1 MNNISENRL
10 KYSKGERVIN
20 PKMKV
25 WGIGQVLLNSD
36 SDSVTVFFSNVGEKM
51 ISLKYAELKR
61 ITGKDAKSEILD
73 NLKSHESEHK
83 GKKLCK
89 NCNQPTQFPER
100 SNSHRYDLGWCSPCF
115 NYGQAPFENKET
127 GKRPYFDQLRTVDG
141 IRKQPGSVQFGEF

>member
-1 MNNISENRL
+1 MQNSRY
-10 KYSKGERVIN
+10 KYFKGERVIN

-51 ISLKYAELKR
+51 ISLKYAVLKKVS
-61 ITGKDAKSEILD
+61 GKDAESSILD
-73 NLKSHESEHK
+73 NIKSSKPEHK

-89 NCNQPTQFPER
+89 NCGQPTQFQKTTSYYR
-100 SNSHRYDLGWCSPCF
+100 SELGWCVPCF
-115 NYGQAPFENKET
+115 SYGQAPFADKET